1 MTTSTALELLTNN
14 VNVGMNEIVSV
25 FVSQYEDQLF
35 EKKALLS
42 DRVTKLKAQLK
53 GIDRQVTQP
62 IIVDVYN
69 QRVPGLD
76 VEFKFNKMEVTWDKN
91 YRNDYVSN
99 TIVVSIDLVNC
110 STGKSLHTI
119 TKVLAVPSAFV
130 TLKDEL
136 EKDIEKVSA
145 ELLSVM
151 TDIKSVSRKE
161 RQIRGKLSEMKLA
174 ESGFSELLGNPE
186 LLKLIQVQ

>member
-91 YRNDYVSN
+91 YRND
-99 TIVVSIDLVNC
+99 
-110 STGKSLHTI
+110 
-119 TKVLAVPSAFV
+119 
-130 TLKDEL
+130 
-136 EKDIEKVSA
+136 
-145 ELLSVM
+145 
-151 TDIKSVSRKE
+151 
-161 RQIRGKLSEMKLA
+161 
-174 ESGFSELLGNPE
+174 
-186 LLKLIQVQ
+186 

>member
-69 QRVPGLD
+69 HSVPGLD

-91 YRNDYVSN
+91 YHNDYVSN

>member
-69 QRVPGLD
+69 HSVPGLD
-76 VEFKFNKMEVTWDKN
+76 VEFKFNKMEVTWDKT

-119 TKVLAVPSAFV
+119 TKVLAIPSAFV

-186 LLKLIQVQ
+186 LLKLVQVQ